1 MDIMINVETITK
13 DFFNKT
19 PEEQRLA
26 ERILL
31 FDCLKVIQL
40 NKINM
45 KDARENMERIINTAA
60 ENEDYE
66 ISELFNRVNNK
77 LIKTRYGYGM

>member
-1 MDIMINVETITK
+1 MVNVETITK
-13 DFFNKT
+13 DFFNRT
-19 PEEQRLA
+19 PAEQKLA

-31 FDCLKVIQL
+31 FDCLKIIQE
-40 NKINM
+40 NKISIP
-45 KDARENMERIINTAA
+45 DARNNMERIINTAA

-66 ISELFNRVNNK
+66 ISELFKRVNDK